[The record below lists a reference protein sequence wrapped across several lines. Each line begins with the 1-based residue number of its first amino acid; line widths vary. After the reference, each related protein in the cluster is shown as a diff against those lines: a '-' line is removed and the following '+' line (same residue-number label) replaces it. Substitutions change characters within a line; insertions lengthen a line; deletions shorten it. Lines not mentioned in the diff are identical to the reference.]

1 MKVAVIN
8 RSGNVGKT
16 MISRQLLAPRLTGA
30 QVVAIES
37 INSDGTTEDALRGDQ
52 FLLLQKIL
60 GAADDDDDVVVDV
73 GASNVELV
81 TLAMRKFSGSH
92 EDFDFYIVP
101 TIPDSKQLRDT
112 ISTIEELKSIGVP
125 AEKIRVVFNRIGD
138 RDDFTEVYAPVLQY
152 HAKSKAFTLRPKAV
166 VHENELFS
174 LLRARPDATVKGLI
188 DDTTDY
194 KALIAATKDTT
205 RRVDLTGKLA
215 ERRLAIGVNA
225 ELDVVFK
232 ELFA

>member
-1 MKVAVIN
+1 M
-8 RSGNVGKT
+8 
-16 MISRQLLAPRLTGA
+16 
-30 QVVAIES
+30 
-37 INSDGTTEDALRGDQ
+37 
-52 FLLLQKIL
+52 
-60 GAADDDDDVVVDV
+60 
-73 GASNVELV
+73 
-81 TLAMRKFSGSH
+81 
-92 EDFDFYIVP
+92 
-101 TIPDSKQLRDT
+101 
-112 ISTIEELKSIGVP
+112 
-125 AEKIRVVFNRIGD
+125 GD